1 MYLFVQY
8 GVGVGQIRSRVRSI
22 PLSRVMGKRFSTPIL
37 QKRRFNGLSIV
48 NNYPLTYVM
57 SYDTMGMKGGNM
69 EEKIKK
75 LEKSTEKARLV
86 VKTVVLTYAYT
97 AIGFLVAVGT
107 LTLLNYRLVIEQVV
121 ISPIK

>member
-1 MYLFVQY
+1 
-8 GVGVGQIRSRVRSI
+8 
-22 PLSRVMGKRFSTPIL
+22 
-37 QKRRFNGLSIV
+37 
-48 NNYPLTYVM
+48 M